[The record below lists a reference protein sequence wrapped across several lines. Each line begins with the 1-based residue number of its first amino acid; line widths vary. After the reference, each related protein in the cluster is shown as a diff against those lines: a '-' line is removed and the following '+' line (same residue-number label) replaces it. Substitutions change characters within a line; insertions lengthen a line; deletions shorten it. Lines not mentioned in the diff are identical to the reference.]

1 VLDGGAVKA
10 VVDDIRGKSG
20 KLDVILHAAGLERSR
35 SLDRKSVEE
44 FDLVFRVKADG
55 LFNLM
60 AATRDVDLRAL
71 VVFSSVA
78 GRFGNAG
85 QADYS
90 AGNDFMC
97 KTVGWWAAAR
107 PGALG
112 IALDWTAW
120 GGIGMATRGS
130 IPEIMK
136 RAGIDMLDPA
146 EGLPVIRHALRAG
159 YSGEAV
165 VGRRLG
171 ILLEPVDPDGGL
183 APDGALVAAARE
195 KSLPLRFSAIRH
207 VLHGGLSAEL

>member
-1 VLDGGAVKA
+1 VLDGNAVKA
-10 VVDDIRGKSG
+10 VVENIRQQSG
-20 KLDVILHAAGLERSR
+20 KLDVVLHAAGLERSR
-35 SLDRKSVEE
+35 SLDRKPVEE

-60 AATRDVDLRAL
+60 AATRDLDVKAM

-97 KTVGWWAAAR
+97 KTVSWWAASR
-107 PGALG
+107 PNALG

-130 IPEIMK
+130 I
-136 RAGIDMLDPA
+136 R
-146 EGLPVIRHALRAG
+146 
-159 YSGEAV
+159 
-165 VGRRLG
+165 
-171 ILLEPVDPDGGL
+171 
-183 APDGALVAAARE
+183 
-195 KSLPLRFSAIRH
+195 KS
-207 VLHGGLSAEL
+207 